1 MATNTNPIAA
11 RPRYDLADISI
22 AILSGVVLAI
32 AGIFFLTVPVS
43 GSMAGSRDF
52 VAYYATGR
60 QLIQHANPYDPVAIR
75 QIEHS
80 SGLTANGVLLMR
92 NPPWGLPMA
101 YPLGFLSVRL
111 AAAFWSF
118 ILLGCLLTTVYLVRK
133 IHGSPASPIH
143 WLALSFTPGLICLT
157 MGQTSLFALLGLTLF
172 LRFHRSHPF
181 GAGAALWL
189 CMLKPHLFL
198 PFAVG
203 LGLWILFTRSYKL
216 LAGAVVAMGLSCM
229 LTWLIDPSA
238 FADYTALMRSPAVVD
253 EFIPSLSD
261 SLRFLVDKHAV
272 WLQYVPAALACLWAV
287 YYFWRNRQNWDWMEN
302 GSVLM
307 LVSLAAA
314 PYAFPYDQCLAI
326 PAVIHGAYTTR
337 KRPMLVVLTVIL
349 ALIGLEATKFRI
361 TSPFYLWSAPI
372 WFAWYLIARASSG
385 ESAADALAELRPV
398 QAAPVPGPEANFLRP

>member
-1 MATNTNPIAA
+1 MATNTNPVAA

-32 AGIFFLTVPVS
+32 AGIFFLTVPLS

-60 QLIQHANPYDPVAIR
+60 QLVQHADPYDPAAIR
-75 QIEHS
+75 MIEHS
-80 SGLTANGVLLMR
+80 AGLTANGVLLMR
-92 NPPWGLPMA
+92 NPPWGLPLA
-101 YPLGFLSVRL
+101 YPLGFLGVRV
-111 AAAFWSF
+111 AAALWSL

-133 IHGSPASPIH
+133 MHGSPPSYVH
-143 WLALSFTPGLICLT
+143 WLALSFTPALMCLT

-198 PFAVG
+198 PFAVV
-203 LGLWILFTRSYKL
+203 LCLWIFFSRSYKL
-216 LAGAVVAMGLSCM
+216 LAGAVVAMGVSCL
-229 LTWLIDPSA
+229 LTWLIDPAA
-238 FADYTALMRSPAVVD
+238 FANYTALMRSPAVVE

-261 SLRFLVDKHAV
+261 SLRFLIDKQAV

-287 YYFWRNRQNWDWMEN
+287 YYFWRNRRNWDWMEQGN
-302 GSVLM
+302 LLM

-372 WFAWYLIARASSG
+372 WFAWYLVARASSG
-385 ESAADALAELRPV
+385 ERAAAALAKLLPA
-398 QAAPVPGPEANFLRP
+398 QATSVPGPEANYLRP